1 MRIDVLQEFVTV
13 VKSRGFNRA
22 AKNLHLSQSSLSTHI
37 SSLEKDLGFKLF
49 DRTAQ
54 PPALTLSGQIF
65 LEYAQGIVSLYQE
78 GKTKGADAANK
89 APVRIAEIPS
99 SSFLYKKISSV
110 ELGDTV
116 QFVKIPEDMLPLEA
130 LEAGLVDIAIVPE
143 LTTRTSDFEAYAE
156 KYLYI
161 PLGFQKMAM
170 AYDISNPFL
179 TRRPLERTDLNG
191 ITAII
196 TDTTYFDF
204 WTQMIHEIIGEDIS
218 LTTRLKLIMNNESEL
233 SRSRLDNDVYICNFD
248 RTTKAFENRGDI
260 AVVDQIGDTK
270 LQFACGILC
279 RADRTDEAT
288 KRVIIML
295 KEAAKLAR
303 NDEAAS

>member
-1 MRIDVLQEFVTV
+1 M
-13 VKSRGFNRA
+13 
-22 AKNLHLSQSSLSTHI
+22 
-37 SSLEKDLGFKLF
+37 LF
-49 DRTAQ
+49 R
-54 PPALTLSGQIF
+54 S
-65 LEYAQGIVSLYQE
+65 
-78 GKTKGADAANK
+78 
-89 APVRIAEIPS
+89 AEIPS
-99 SSFLYKKISSV
+99 SSFLYKNISSV

-179 TRRPLERTDLNG
+179 TRRPLERADLNG

-196 TDTTYFDF
+196 TDTAYFDF

-288 KRVIIML
+288 ERVIIML